1 MASKK
6 KNTRGSSNSPSTP
19 DDSQGMN
26 RVEVMQRWWY
36 KKFLMDSEEASPALK
51 EFVQEFLILCDPSSP
66 RGVSMGA
73 YLRRHFKQFYIT
85 DQNEFDVLVEVYLR
99 AYKFLMPGGTQIVH
113 PTAWTKRTAYHVIRE
128 LNRRPNNS
136 KEFVLDEQILDKN
149 AVALTNQ
156 ADSLKTDI
164 TVLKHAL
171 ASLTLEEQRLLILK
185 IVHELRWNEI
195 RKILLQDG
203 KVIPGNTPEKQEA
216 SLRKMKERALKHLRA
231 NYYALCPLSEL
242 EEED

>member
-1 MASKK
+1 MAGK
-6 KNTRGSSNSPSTP
+6 KNSTRGFSNSPSTP

-26 RVEVMQRWWY
+26 RVEVMQRRWY
-36 KKFLMDSEEASPALK
+36 KKFLMDGKEASPALK

-73 YLRRHFKQFYIT
+73 YLRRNLNLFHIT
-85 DQNEFDVLVEVYLR
+85 DQNEFDILVEVYLR
-99 AYKFLMPGGTQIVH
+99 AYKFLMSGGTQIVY
-113 PTAWTKRTAYHVIRE
+113 PTAWTKRTAYHIIRE

-164 TVLKHAL
+164 AVLKRSL
-171 ASLTLEEQRLLILK
+171 SSLTPEEQRLLTLK
-185 IVHELRWNEI
+185 IVHELRWHEI
-195 RKILLQDG
+195 REILIQDG
-203 KVIPGNTPEKQEA
+203 KVIPGATPEKQEA
-216 SLRKMKERALKHLRA
+216 SLRKTKERALKHLRA
-231 NYYALCPLSEL
+231 NYHALRPLAEL
-242 EEED
+242 EEEE

>member
-1 MASKK
+1 MKH
-6 KNTRGSSNSPSTP
+6 SNVSITDISPFPKDCKDASPSL
-19 DDSQGMN
+19 Q
-26 RVEVMQRWWY
+26 
-36 KKFLMDSEEASPALK
+36 
-51 EFVQEFLILCDPSSP
+51 EFVKEFLILYEPLSPS
-66 RGVSMGA
+66 GVSIGA
-73 YLRRHFKQFYIT
+73 FIRRTLNQFQIT